1 MSELYNLIF
10 FPTVKPGEDE
20 AEVKSKLAIRLKV
33 EPDKVDTWF
42 QSGKPTLLLKEVAPD
57 VADRYMQ
64 AILDCGGSCNMQPS
78 GSDGKGSLSLIPKP
92 ANVELFVC
100 PSCGY
105 EEELEVGKT
114 YEQCPECGLVI
125 AKWAEKQEEERKK
138 EEIRRRLL
146 RDARLKEEG
155 VSEEQRRKQ
164 ELAELKRL
172 EAEIMKELGIKPPS
186 KLWQVF
192 SQRPVSISMSVGLL
206 LISIS
211 SVISF
216 YVSDYLD
223 QQEQAEFVAAPP
235 SEEIQQLA
243 PAMAG
248 AVGLQLS
255 GNQAVVD
262 ELAKAT
268 QMLSGQG
275 INGQALT
282 KAAEQMMKGASNDEF
297 IKQANASVALKASTP
312 GGLGEPAP
320 VSVNRDTLGGVVG
333 LPGVSDLSK
342 EELAQTRSSE
352 LEHGYEEVASVL
364 TYKLQLPDPEN
375 PNGPDVLVD
384 QIDRLDGSKVVALL
398 ESLSKDLEWDTFL
411 LAQVEHFFNDNRWS
425 QGSELANLIQ
435 NPAIR
440 AEAIIAAIERLAFE
454 DPERD
459 FKLPL
464 ARLGVTLREL
474 GTLDSQA
481 KYWLMMADKLN
492 AAGVPDQP
500 YEIFRRVSDLAED
513 ADDPSDEAMVLARLA
528 VGHVRLMNNDEA
540 KRFFGRAM
548 SAGAKANVA
557 GRIRAFSAIANR
569 YYDAR
574 NLTLA
579 GEILSEAQVLAA
591 TELMTV
597 ERAPAFTAI
606 AAAQFYQG
614 DLPGGLNS
622 VNNAATGEAFEK
634 LLAQLITSLIDSGD
648 YYKAQS
654 LMSRISEPAV
664 TQRLAV
670 RLISRMANLES
681 ERKARS
687 LLLEYAPLPGLI
699 ENPVQDALLMSQ
711 FARLHLRLRQPDQA
725 ERLFDDALRIADR
738 QGGRKAEV
746 LRGMV
751 ALDQARGLWIG
762 SAKDTLDRVTELIV
776 LEPIRSE
783 VVATERTI
791 QNQLP
796 EAIRE
801 QAFAS
806 R

>member
-20 AEVKSKLAIRLKV
+20 AEVRSKLAIRLKV
-33 EPDKVDTWF
+33 EPEKVDSWF
-42 QSGKPTLLLKEVAPD
+42 LAGKPTLLLKEVAPD

-64 AILDCGGSCNMQPS
+64 AILECGGSCNMQPS

-92 ANVELFVC
+92 ANVELFFC
-100 PSCGY
+100 PSCEY

-125 AKWAEKQEEERKK
+125 AKWAEKQDEERKK
-138 EEIRRRLL
+138 EAIRRRLL

-155 VSEEQRRKQ
+155 NSEEQRRKE

-186 KLWQVF
+186 KLWQIF
-192 SQRPVSISMSVGLL
+192 SQRPVSISVSVGILL
-206 LISIS
+206 VTLS

-216 YVSDYLD
+216 YVSEYLD
-223 QQEQAEFVAAPP
+223 EKERAEFVAAPP
-235 SEEIQQLA
+235 SEEIQELA

-255 GNQAVVD
+255 GNQAMVD
-262 ELAKAT
+262 ELAQAT

-275 INGQALT
+275 INPQALT

-297 IKQANASVALKASTP
+297 ITQANASVSLKSSTP

-333 LPGVSDLSK
+333 LPGVSDISK
-342 EELAQTRSSE
+342 EELVNTRQGE
-352 LEHGYEEVASVL
+352 VDHGYEQVASVL

-375 PNGPDVLVD
+375 PNGPDILVD

-398 ESLSKDLEWDTFL
+398 KSLSKDLEWDTFL
-411 LAQVEHFFNDNRWS
+411 FAQVENFLNEDRWN

-435 NPAIR
+435 NPVIR

-454 DPERD
+454 DPNRD

-464 ARLGVTLREL
+464 ARLGVTLRDIKS
-474 GTLDSQA
+474 LDSQA
-481 KYWLMMADKLN
+481 KYWLLMADKLS

-500 YEIFRRVSDLAED
+500 SGIFRRVADLAED
-513 ADDPSDEAMVLARLA
+513 ADDPAEEAMVLARLA
-528 VGHVRLMNNDEA
+528 TGYVRQMDNGEA
-540 KRFFGRAM
+540 KKLFSRAM
-548 SAGAKANVA
+548 TAGAKADVSA
-557 GRIRAFSAIANR
+557 RIRAFTQIANR

-579 GEILSEAQVLAA
+579 GEILAEAQVLAA
-591 TELMTV
+591 TELMTSA
-597 ERAPAFTAI
+597 RAPAFATI

-614 DLPGGLNS
+614 DMTGGVNS
-622 VNNAATGEAFEK
+622 INNAATGDAFEK
-634 LLAQLITSLIDSGD
+634 LLSQLISGLIDAGD

-654 LMSRISEPAV
+654 LMNRIAEPAV
-664 TQRLAV
+664 SQRLAV
-670 RLISRMANLES
+670 RLISRVANLES

-699 ENPVQDALLMSQ
+699 ENPTQDALLMSQ
-711 FARLHLRLRQPDQA
+711 FGRLHLRLRQPDQA
-725 ERLFDDALRIADR
+725 ERLFNDALRIADR

-762 SAKDTLDRVTELIV
+762 SAKETLERVTELIV
-776 LEPIRSE
+776 LEPISSE
-783 VVATERTI
+783 VAATERTI
-791 QNQLP
+791 KNQLP
-796 EAIRE
+796 EAVRE
-801 QAFAS
+801 RAFAS
-806 R
+806 L